1 MKFMD
6 KILHQGKLSVEQVNL
21 IKDQL
26 NEDFMTLLAAVRLEK
41 ET

>member
-1 MKFMD
+1 MKLMD

-26 NEDFMTLLAAVRLEK
+26 NEDFMALLGAVRLENQ
-41 ET
+41 T

>member
-1 MKFMD
+1 MD